1 MKVETSRIFHVS
13 VFFACKMKKLMD
25 GKLAPLKRRGRSA
38 KLTGAHVKWLIECLT
53 EQPLMYLEEMQALL
67 REKETDPIEV
77 SKSTISRAL
86 KKAGFTKKKTQAIAK
101 ERESER
107 VKELRRVYKEK
118 MPSMNVHQMLFL
130 DESGFNQKTKN
141 RVRGWSHRGETVQSV
156 QQYQKG
162 QRYSLFAAIGLGSN
176 GSRITTTM
184 ITKRNGNRIMF
195 LKFLR
200 KKVVPHLIANPNT
213 TVVMDN
219 CSIHKG
225 EEVKQVI
232 SSAGGK
238 ILFLPPYSPDLNPI
252 ECAFSKTKA
261 MLKKKYYRRQKVR
274 KRYIRNSFN
283 YINAQDIRGWI
294 RHCGYTL
301 PPLDN
306 AFPNSSSSILEET

>member
-1 MKVETSRIFHVS
+1 M
-13 VFFACKMKKLMD
+13 
-25 GKLAPLKRRGRSA
+25 
-38 KLTGAHVKWLIECLT
+38 
-53 EQPLMYLEEMQALL
+53 
-67 REKETDPIEV
+67 
-77 SKSTISRAL
+77 
-86 KKAGFTKKKTQAIAK
+86 
-101 ERESER
+101 
-107 VKELRRVYKEK
+107 
-118 MPSMNVHQMLFL
+118 
-130 DESGFNQKTKN
+130 
-141 RVRGWSHRGETVQSV
+141 
-156 QQYQKG
+156 
-162 QRYSLFAAIGLGSN
+162 
-176 GSRITTTM
+176 
-184 ITKRNGNRIMF
+184 
-195 LKFLR
+195 
-200 KKVVPHLIANPNT
+200 IANPNT

>member
-1 MKVETSRIFHVS
+1 MNFCNLRKTVQKNLTCKKPKNKNVLYKRGKAYSEDLRVRVGEFCRDHSLLETSRIFHVS

-25 GKLAPLKRRGRSA
+25 GKLAPLKRRRRSA

-141 RVRGWSHRGETVQSV
+141 RVRGWSHRGETIQSV

-200 KKVVPHLIANPNT
+200 E
-213 TVVMDN
+213 
-219 CSIHKG
+219 KG
-225 EEVKQVI
+225 G
-232 SSAGGK
+232 SS
-238 ILFLPPYSPDLNPI
+238 FDSQ
-252 ECAFSKTKA
+252 S
-261 MLKKKYYRRQKVR
+261 KYYGG
-274 KRYIRNSFN
+274 
-283 YINAQDIRGWI
+283 DG
-294 RHCGYTL
+294 
-301 PPLDN
+301 
-306 AFPNSSSSILEET
+306 